1 MFFIYLTGRPI
12 SWQRKTR
19 RICSDFRSDPKPSGA
34 TFWQTALFLI
44 KNRSFSAMNPQR
56 NLQVQY
62 QHLGLVD
69 YQQAWDYQTRLF
81 QQILDQKTE
90 NRNRAPEEQV
100 LTSNFLLFCQHPHVY
115 TLGRNGK
122 AENLLYSPEQ
132 LHEIG
137 ATYYH
142 SNRGG
147 DITYHG
153 PGQLVV
159 YPVLDLENFF
169 TDIHKYMRLLEE
181 AIIRTLADY
190 NIDAGRIPGLTG
202 VWLDHETQQNPR
214 KICAMGVK
222 TSRWATMHGLAL
234 NVNTDLSY
242 FEHIVPCGIDD
253 KAVTSL
259 TAELGISQSLVEVE
273 VKLLKHL
280 AELFG
285 MQLTMMESQPMFQL
299 PG

>member
-1 MFFIYLTGRPI
+1 
-12 SWQRKTR
+12 
-19 RICSDFRSDPKPSGA
+19 
-34 TFWQTALFLI
+34 
-44 KNRSFSAMNPQR
+44 MNPQR

-69 YQQAWDYQTRLF
+69 YQQAWDYQTQLF

-90 NRNRAPEEQV
+90 NRSRTPEAQV
-100 LTSNFLLFCQHPHVY
+100 STSNFLLFCQHPHVY

-122 AENLLYSPEQ
+122 FENLLYSPEQ
-132 LHEIG
+132 LSEIG

-190 NIDAGRIPGLTG
+190 NLDAGRISGLTG

-259 TAELGISQSLVEVE
+259 AAELGSSQPLVDVE

-280 AELFG
+280 ADLFG
-285 MQLTMMESQPMFQL
+285 MQLTMMESQPIFQL